1 MVSDTVIPSCQLH
14 IHITAVQIILLNQLL
29 KEAFEFLPCILQI
42 EINDIRSLKQTVEMP
57 L

>member
-1 MVSDTVIPSCQLH
+1 MVSDAVIPSCQLH

-42 EINDIRSLKQTVEMP
+42 EINDIRP
-57 L
+57 